1 MPGQKLQFLCWH
13 KNFWSGTKCN
23 TICDLAKNILTNTK
37 VFRTCRRTRHKYL
50 PLGMRG
56 CPAHIGFFWNK
67 IAKLIKSMV
76 SAVFYYFSL
85 GWKYMQYIQWGE
97 ISFYSGTTN
106 FWQIIFQPGGRLCP
120 FSLLLPPTNFLIFRQ
135 ACTWYWYVLYDKNA
149 PLEKIISHCNA
160 LCAVSGAAYS

>member
-13 KNFWSGTKCN
+13 KKFWSGTKCN
-23 TICDLAKNILTNTK
+23 IICDLAKNILTNTK

-85 GWKYMQYIQWGE
+85 GWKYIVHAIHTMGWNFFLQWHHQFLTDH
-97 ISFYSGTTN
+97 IPTR
-106 FWQIIFQPGGRLCP
+106 WQIVSILITTATHKF
-120 FSLLLPPTNFLIFRQ
+120 FNLPSGLYMILV
-135 ACTWYWYVLYDKNA
+135 CTLW
-149 PLEKIISHCNA
+149 
-160 LCAVSGAAYS
+160 